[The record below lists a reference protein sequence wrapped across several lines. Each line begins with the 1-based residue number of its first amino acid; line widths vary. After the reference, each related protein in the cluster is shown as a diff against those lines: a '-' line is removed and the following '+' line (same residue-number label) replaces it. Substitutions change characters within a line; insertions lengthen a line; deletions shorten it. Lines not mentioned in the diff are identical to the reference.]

1 MSKDRDVITCQN
13 LTFFYPK
20 TEKPA
25 VRNANLHVKEGEFL
39 AITGPS
45 GAGKTTF
52 CLTLNSLIP
61 HVAVGKLIGNVVTL
75 GMNTREYPVHEFS
88 KVVGIVLQD
97 PESQFLVGTVK
108 YDIVY
113 ALENLLT
120 PREEM
125 LKRLKSA
132 LKITR
137 LEGFEDRLSYHL
149 SGGQKQRVAI
159 AAGLT
164 LTPKILIL
172 DEPTSELDPIG
183 KTEVLS
189 TVKELNEKHGMTI
202 ILVTHEIERVIDY
215 ADRIVVMHKGQIV
228 AEGEPRKVLIEQI
241 DKIREIGVKIPQ
253 VAEVGVL
260 LEKRGMIRK
269 IPLNIQE
276 AFTLFSD
283 LKLETKQI
291 SIKAVSIAEKS
302 QIIEVK
308 GLWFTYPEPPI
319 TALRDINLKIYQGD
333 RVGIIGQNGS
343 GKTTLVKHLNGLLKP
358 TEGQVIVDGRDT
370 KNATVGELSAKVG
383 YVFQNPDHQIFSNTV
398 REEVSFGPKNLGFSK
413 EEIERSCNMALKT
426 LGLTEVADENPFF
439 LSKGERERVALAAV
453 MAMKPK
459 VLIVDEP
466 TTGQDWKTSMEIM
479 EECEKLN
486 AMGTTIITISHD
498 MRLIAQTMK
507 RVIVMAQGRVLL
519 DGSAKE
525 IFSKPDV
532 LKETFLEPPQITMLS
547 QKLRDYGYP
556 KDILT
561 TSEMLDFIG
570 IDST

>member
-1 MSKDRDVITCQN
+1 MSKDKDVITCQN

-25 VRNANLHVKEGEFL
+25 ICDINLNVKEGEFL
-39 AITGPS
+39 VITGPS

-52 CLTLNSLIP
+52 CLTLNGLIP
-61 HVAVGKLIGNVVTL
+61 HVTAGSLMGNVVTL
-75 GMNTREYPVHEFS
+75 GMNTREYPAYEFS

-125 LKRLKSA
+125 LKRLEWA

-137 LEGFEDRLSYHL
+137 LEGFEDRLSYRL

-189 TVKELNEKHGMTI
+189 TVKELNEKYGMTI
-202 ILVTHEIERVIDY
+202 ILVTHEIEQVIDY
-215 ADRIVVMHKGQIV
+215 ADRIVVMDKGQIV

-241 DKIREIGVKIPQ
+241 DKMRDIGVKIPQ
-253 VAEVGVL
+253 VAEVGVFL
-260 LEKRGMIRK
+260 KKTGMIPN

-291 SIKAVSIAEKS
+291 SRKAVSIIQES
-302 QIIEVK
+302 PIIEVK
-308 GLWFTYPEPPI
+308 DLWFTYPEPPV
-319 TALRDINLKIYQGD
+319 TAISGINLKIYQGE
-333 RVGIIGQNGS
+333 RVGVIGQNGS
-343 GKTTLVKHLNGLLKP
+343 GKTTLVKHFNGLLKP
-358 TEGQVIVDGRDT
+358 TKGQVIVDGIDT
-370 KNATVGELSAKVG
+370 KNATVGELSTKVG

-413 EEIERSCNMALKT
+413 EEMERSCNMALKM

-439 LSKGERERVALAAV
+439 LSKGERERVALASV

-479 EECEKLN
+479 GECEKLN

-498 MRLIAQTMK
+498 MRLIAQTMN

-525 IFSKPDV
+525 TFSNPDI

-556 KDILT
+556 NDILT
-561 TSEMLDFIG
+561 TNEMLDFLG